1 MLNCY
6 DKILKKHIESFLK
19 VGTRSIMVYGL
30 QNEETQDSLAFS
42 QAGDKSD
49 RVTFPLVTLVRL
61 PSVEITDD
69 AMTKRPATYEGF
81 LEVDDISKKVRVNC
95 MRCTL
100 SYYVDIVAENRKTAE
115 DIGLQ
120 LYFRLRTHPN
130 FTVTV
135 PLPVKNEKGEQIQVT
150 CMPDI
155 VMDAGLQHMRP
166 QTQELSQY
174 YKFRLKFDLKNVN
187 IFDYE
192 FGEVYNINYS
202 LQVKLNSVIDS
213 VKIESQI

>member
-6 DKILKKHIESFLK
+6 DKILKKHLESFLK
-19 VGTRSIMVYGL
+19 VGTKSIMVYGL

-49 RVTFPLVTLVRL
+49 KITFPLVTLIRL

-81 LEVDDISKKVRVNC
+81 LEVNDINKKVRVNC

-130 FTVTV
+130 FIVTV
-135 PLPVKNEKGEQIQVT
+135 PLPVKNEKGEQLQVT
-150 CMPDI
+150 CTPDI

-192 FGEVYNINYS
+192 FGEVYDINYS
-202 LQVKLNSVIDS
+202 LQVKLNSIIGS

>member
-19 VGTRSIMVYGL
+19 VGTKSIMVYGL

-49 RVTFPLVTLVRL
+49 KIAFPLVTLIRL

-81 LEVDDISKKVRVNC
+81 LEVNETTKKVRVNC

-130 FTVTV
+130 FDVNIS
-135 PLPVKNEKGEQIQVT
+135 LPVKNEEGKQIQVVCT
-150 CMPDI
+150 PDI
-155 VMDAGLQHMRP
+155 VMDAGLQHIRS

-187 IFDYE
+187 VFDYE
-192 FGEVYNINYS
+192 YGEIYNINYS
-202 LQVKLNSVIDS
+202 IQSELYDVINS